1 MNPMWQE
8 QNQQLY
14 RKFEFPDF
22 KSAFEFMTL
31 VAQKAETLQHHPTWT
46 NTYNSVEIWLTTHDA
61 NHTITSKD
69 WQLAKE
75 IDGVFDGLFIQERFL
90 SLLNIDIA
98 DKSFEEIQHEMVLN
112 FSNRISNLQPT
123 YAQHSL
129 IQLKT
134 NFLENLEGL
143 CSVHQF
149 TPEKTKAII
158 SKFLRE
164 IES

>member
-61 NHTITSKD
+61 NNTVTSKD

-75 IDGVFDGLFIQERFL
+75 IDGVYDGV
-90 SLLNIDIA
+90 
-98 DKSFEEIQHEMVLN
+98 K
-112 FSNRISNLQPT
+112 
-123 YAQHSL
+123 
-129 IQLKT
+129 K
-134 NFLENLEGL
+134 
-143 CSVHQF
+143 
-149 TPEKTKAII
+149 II
-158 SKFLRE
+158 
-164 IES
+164 

>member
-1 MNPMWQE
+1 MNLMWQE

-61 NHTITSKD
+61 NHTVTSKD
-69 WQLAKE
+69 WQLAEE
-75 IDGVFDGLFIQERFL
+75 IDVVYDVLFIQEGFL
-90 SLLNIDIA
+90 SILNIDIA

-112 FSNRISNLQPT
+112 FSNRKSNLQPT

-129 IQLKT
+129 IQLKAK
-134 NFLENLEGL
+134 FLDILEDL

-158 SKFLRE
+158 SEFLKE